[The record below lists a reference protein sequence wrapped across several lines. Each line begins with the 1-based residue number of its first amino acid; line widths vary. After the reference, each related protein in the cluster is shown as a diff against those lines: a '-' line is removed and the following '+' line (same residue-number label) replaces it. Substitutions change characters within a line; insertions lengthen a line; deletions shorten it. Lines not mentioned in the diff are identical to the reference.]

1 MYTDYYRFNAKPFR
15 LSPDPRFFFGSRAH
29 ARALAYLRYGLS
41 QGEGFIVVTGGI
53 GTGKTTLVK
62 SLFQELDPSQVVAAQ
77 LVTTQLEADELLR
90 SVVASFGLPY
100 EGMGKAALLK
110 HFEDFLRG
118 HARQGRRVLLVVDE
132 AQNLP
137 PKSLEELRM
146 LSNFQIGETPLLQ
159 SFLLGQEEFR
169 HTLQEP
175 SMEQLRQ
182 RVIASSHLTPLT
194 EEETRDYI
202 EHRLRVVGWDG
213 RQPMFTEGVYPAIHR
228 FTQGI
233 PRLINVFSDRLML
246 YGFLEELREFSPAA
260 VEAVGQE
267 LEQGREVGVQG
278 AGRNNRSLLRV
289 SHAMEQRLIELEEAM
304 ETVLQHPEW
313 QDAQLERMERRL
325 AQVEPAVRVLRREL
339 ADMRRRIDQQDRM
352 DDPFLD
358 DKFGDAPFADDKRS
372 AQASVEEHPLL

>member
-1 MYTDYYRFNAKPFR
+1 MYIDYYGFSAKPFQ

-29 ARALAYLRYGLS
+29 TRALAYLRYGLS
-41 QGEGFIVVTGGI
+41 QGEGFIVITGGI

-62 SLFQELDPSQVVAAQ
+62 NLFQELDPNQVIAAQ

-90 SVVASFGLPY
+90 SVVAAFGLPY
-100 EGMGKAALLK
+100 EEMGKAALLK

-146 LSNFQIGETPLLQ
+146 LSNFQISETPLLQ

-175 SMEQLRQ
+175 GMEQLRQ
-182 RVIASSHLTPLT
+182 RVIASSHLTPLS
-194 EEETRDYI
+194 EVETRDYI
-202 EHRLRVVGWDG
+202 EHRLRVVGWQG
-213 RQPMFTEGVYPAIHR
+213 WQPAFAEDAHPAIYR
-228 FTQGI
+228 FTQGV
-233 PRLINVFSDRLML
+233 PRLINVFCDRLLL
-246 YGFLEELREFSPAA
+246 YGFLEELREFSSGA

-267 LEQGREVGVQG
+267 LNQSGEGGVRATG
-278 AGRNNRSLLRV
+278 GGNRSLLRV

-304 ETVLQHPEW
+304 ETLLQHPEW
-313 QDAQLERMERRL
+313 QDAQLERMERRIVQL
-325 AQVEPAVRVLRREL
+325 EPAVRVLRRQL
-339 ADMRRRIDQQDRM
+339 ADVMRRM
-352 DDPFLD
+352 DDKLPD
-358 DKFGDAPFADDKRS
+358 ETG
-372 AQASVEEHPLL
+372 VEEQPLY